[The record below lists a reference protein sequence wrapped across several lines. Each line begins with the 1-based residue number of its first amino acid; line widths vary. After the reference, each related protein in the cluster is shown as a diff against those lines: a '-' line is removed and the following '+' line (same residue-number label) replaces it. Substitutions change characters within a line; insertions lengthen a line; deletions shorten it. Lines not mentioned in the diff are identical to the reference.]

1 MTKAYKLLSILLVF
15 LFAVP
20 NFSNAQILVG
30 DTLEMTKLMGIINDT
45 TFKFELN
52 ARSKDIRPMSIGLVL
67 SGGGAKGL
75 AHIGV
80 LKVLEREG
88 IPIDYIGGTSM
99 GGLVGGLY
107 AVGYTPDQL
116 DIISHD
122 LPWAKLLSDE
132 KERRDLSLQ
141 EKFDFDRYLLSLP
154 MTGFIPGLPKGLKEG
169 QLVINVLNKLT
180 WSAND
185 ITDFSQLPTPFFC
198 VATDLETG
206 DTVLIE
212 SGDLPKS
219 LRATMSI
226 PSIFN
231 PIEINGKT
239 VIDGGIVNNFPVDV
253 MLAKGLDYV
262 IGVDVGAPLYKD
274 NEISSVLEILDQIS
288 SFHQQERYHTN
299 VILTDLYIKPDI
311 TGLTAMSFDDVTDVI
326 TRGEVAA
333 MQHID
338 EIRALAA
345 EIKKQRTTTKRIV
358 NLRTTDTIYISE
370 MVVEGLRNVS
380 IKLVE
385 GRLGIHL
392 PGVNSV
398 SNINAAIDRLYSS
411 NYFEFINYK
420 LIKKEDGY
428 ILSILVEEKTSSM
441 FHMGAFYNTDQ
452 GAALLI
458 NVQLINKMIAG
469 SSLDFSL
476 KVGTNPAGG
485 IRYLVDRGRNL
496 GFGVNVH
503 YNSSY
508 LNFYNSDFS
517 NVEGKYSMSFTTL
530 DVFLISNLTNNV
542 GLAFG
547 GTMEYLNIVTE
558 ISPIPI
564 SYHGDPYFNL
574 FFDYTVDSY
583 DNKYFPTKG
592 SHFQFSPKV
601 VTQYNEKG
609 VFYINTE
616 ASTVI
621 NLNKNFSLLPSA
633 FLGVS
638 WNGLKNTGYF
648 YALGGAGINTF
659 KNFKPFVGLPLTGS
673 IANNLL
679 YARMDLR
686 YQFFKKH
693 FLFLKANAAVE
704 SNLFEELIT
713 KSDEFTFGGGIGY
726 SLNSLVGPIDLS
738 VNISN
743 RAYEASFFL
752 NIGFFF

>member
-1 MTKAYKLLSILLVF
+1 MTKAYILLSILLVL

-20 NFSNAQILVG
+20 NSSNAQILVG

-141 EKFDFDRYLLSLP
+141 EKHDFDRYLLSLP

-185 ITDFSQLPTPFFC
+185 ITDFTQLPTPFFC
-198 VATDLETG
+198 VATDIETG

-239 VIDGGIVNNFPVDV
+239 VIDGGIVNNFPTDI

-262 IGVDVGAPLYKD
+262 IGVDVGAPLYKEE
-274 NEISSVLEILDQIS
+274 EITSVLNILDQIS

-299 VILTDLYIKPDI
+299 VKLTDLYIKPDI
-311 TGLTAMSFDDVTDVI
+311 TGLSAMSFGDVTDVI

-358 NLRTTDTIYISE
+358 NLRTTDTIFIKD
-370 MVVEGLRNVS
+370 MKVEGLKNVS
-380 IKLVE
+380 I
-385 GRLGIHL
+385 
-392 PGVNSV
+392 
-398 SNINAAIDRLYSS
+398 
-411 NYFEFINYK
+411 
-420 LIKKEDGY
+420 
-428 ILSILVEEKTSSM
+428 
-441 FHMGAFYNTDQ
+441 
-452 GAALLI
+452 
-458 NVQLINKMIAG
+458 
-469 SSLDFSL
+469 
-476 KVGTNPAGG
+476 
-485 IRYLVDRGRNL
+485 
-496 GFGVNVH
+496 
-503 YNSSY
+503 
-508 LNFYNSDFS
+508 
-517 NVEGKYSMSFTTL
+517 
-530 DVFLISNLTNNV
+530 
-542 GLAFG
+542 
-547 GTMEYLNIVTE
+547 
-558 ISPIPI
+558 
-564 SYHGDPYFNL
+564 
-574 FFDYTVDSY
+574 
-583 DNKYFPTKG
+583 
-592 SHFQFSPKV
+592 
-601 VTQYNEKG
+601 
-609 VFYINTE
+609 
-616 ASTVI
+616 
-621 NLNKNFSLLPSA
+621 
-633 FLGVS
+633 
-638 WNGLKNTGYF
+638 
-648 YALGGAGINTF
+648 
-659 KNFKPFVGLPLTGS
+659 
-673 IANNLL
+673 
-679 YARMDLR
+679 
-686 YQFFKKH
+686 
-693 FLFLKANAAVE
+693 
-704 SNLFEELIT
+704 
-713 KSDEFTFGGGIGY
+713 
-726 SLNSLVGPIDLS
+726 
-738 VNISN
+738 
-743 RAYEASFFL
+743 
-752 NIGFFF
+752 